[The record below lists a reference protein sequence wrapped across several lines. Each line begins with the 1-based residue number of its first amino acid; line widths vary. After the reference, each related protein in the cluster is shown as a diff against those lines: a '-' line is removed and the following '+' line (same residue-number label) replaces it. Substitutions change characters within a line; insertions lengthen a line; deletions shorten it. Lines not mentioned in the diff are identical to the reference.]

1 VCSQAKVKCNF
12 MQKDAHK
19 YQCSVTSVRNL
30 HLEPQ
35 NNLMTYP
42 VWLFAKWPQIIL
54 FYIFL
59 QIQIS
64 LSKVHFRWHATA
76 MQNNK
81 IALNFNFGMTFETK
95 LATVM

>member
-1 VCSQAKVKCNF
+1 
-12 MQKDAHK
+12 M
-19 YQCSVTSVRNL
+19 
-30 HLEPQ
+30 
-35 NNLMTYP
+35 
-42 VWLFAKWPQIIL
+42 PQIIL